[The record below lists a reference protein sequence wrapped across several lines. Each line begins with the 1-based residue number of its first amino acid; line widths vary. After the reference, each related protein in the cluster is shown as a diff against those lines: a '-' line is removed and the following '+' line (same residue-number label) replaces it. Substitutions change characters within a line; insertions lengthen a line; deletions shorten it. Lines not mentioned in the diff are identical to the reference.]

1 MPRTFSIRATRAP
14 GIEAPRT
21 ENIRALV
28 AEGNE
33 ILVQV
38 VKDPLGTK
46 GARLTTYITLPSRY
60 LVYMPQGRGVGVS
73 ARIENE
79 AERERL
85 RSAVLAGLEPTRAP
99 DSSCARRR
107 KTRRPRRC
115 APT

>member
-1 MPRTFSIRATRAP
+1 MQAAFIEIGMERTAFLHASDIFDARHAET
-14 GIEAPRT
+14 GIEPPRT

-60 LVYMPQGRGVGVS
+60 LVYIPAGQGVGVS
-73 ARIENE
+73 ARIEQE

-85 RSAVLAGLEPTRAP
+85 RAAVQAGVEEGE
-99 DSSCARRR
+99 S
-107 KTRRPRRC
+107 
-115 APT
+115 